1 MNLTWRDGIATV
13 LVAAAAVVYGLWI
26 LGTVGGLT
34 AEAVAVIVL
43 GLGFLASALAVV
55 PGFARLMG
63 GSKAYMATASL
74 IGVAALVGGILTVV
88 NGTEETLAVLVLSTL
103 VLWGLATVRH
113 ATSGER
119 HAATPASGGA

>member
-26 LGTVGGLT
+26 LDMVDGLT
-34 AEAVAVIVL
+34 TEAVAVIVL

-55 PGFARLMG
+55 PGFATLMS
-63 GSKAYMATASL
+63 GSKAYMATASI
-74 IGVAALVGGILTVV
+74 IGVAALVGGILTIV

-103 VLWGLATVRH
+103 VLWGLATARH
-113 ATSGER
+113 ATSGEG
-119 HAATPASGGA
+119 HEATPA

>member
-26 LGTVGGLT
+26 LGMVDGLT

-55 PGFARLMG
+55 PGFATLMG
-63 GSKAYMATASL
+63 GSKAYMATASIL
-74 IGVAALVGGILTVV
+74 GVAALVGGILTIV

-113 ATSGER
+113 ATAGEG
-119 HAATPASGGA
+119 HEPASA

>member
-13 LVAAAAVVYGLWI
+13 FVAAAAVVYGLWI
-26 LGTVGGLT
+26 LGAVEGLT
-34 AEAVAVIVL
+34 SEAVAVIVL

-55 PGFARLMG
+55 PGFGTLMA

-74 IGVAALVGGILTVV
+74 IGVVALISGILAIVD
-88 NGTEETLAVLVLSTL
+88 GTETTLAVLVLSTL

-113 ATSGER
+113 ARSGER
-119 HAATPASGGA
+119 HAATPA